1 MNEITQLH
9 ALYMDDEN
17 IYYLGEHIQD
27 TLKMVISRYPKSVL
41 TPSSRKNN
49 KPDEGSQNEEIQY
62 KTKVLLGIED

>member
-27 TLKMVISRYPKSVL
+27 TVKMVISRYPKSVL
-41 TPSSRKNN
+41 KPSSRKKTTSPMRDPKMKRSNT
-49 KPDEGSQNEEIQY
+49 KPQF
-62 KTKVLLGIED
+62 